1 MKRILAI
8 LLGAMAA
15 SMVAGA
21 AAQAASNKT
30 EIKQNLNIFNSLYKE
45 LQTNY
50 VDSIDATKSIRNA
63 IDAML
68 GQIDPYTEY
77 YPEDELDNLRVLST
91 GEYSGIGSVIMQR
104 NGRVEL
110 SEPQWNSPA
119 RKAGLRFGDRIVA
132 IDGDTLPKGY
142 TTQQASARLKGQAGS
157 KVRLTI
163 ERPYVADSILDF
175 EITRGQIRTNSVPYY
190 GIVRDSIGYIR
201 LTTFDTNSASEV
213 KNAVVALKKDPRLRA
228 IVLDLRDNG
237 GGLLESATQI
247 VGLFVPKGTEV
258 VRTRYRGKNNEKIY
272 KTTQQPVD
280 TDIPLAVL
288 INENTASSSEIV
300 AGALQDL
307 DRAIVVGNRSYGK
320 GLVQSSR
327 PLPYN
332 GLLKVTVARYYI
344 PSGRLIQAIDY
355 SHRDENGRV
364 TRIPD
369 SLTNVY
375 HTMAGREVRDGG
387 GITPDITVKAKEM
400 NRLMYNVIADFWAYD
415 YANRFRAR
423 QGDTIAPAD
432 RFEISDSIYADFK
445 NFIDPDRFKYDRM
458 CESGMK
464 YLREAAQLEGYM
476 TDSVA
481 AQFDL
486 LESMLKHDLSRD
498 LDFNAADLR
507 DLLDDEIS
515 ARYYDDGARVMR
527 ALRTDPDLDA
537 ATAALLDPARY
548 RALLAPKKEWHGTCV
563 RRAAPCRNHQDP

>member
-548 RALLAPKKEWHGTCV
+548 RALLAPNKE
-563 RRAAPCRNHQDP
+563 

>member
-327 PLPYN
+327 PLP
-332 GLLKVTVARYYI
+332 
-344 PSGRLIQAIDY
+344 
-355 SHRDENGRV
+355 
-364 TRIPD
+364 
-369 SLTNVY
+369 
-375 HTMAGREVRDGG
+375 
-387 GITPDITVKAKEM
+387 
-400 NRLMYNVIADFWAYD
+400 
-415 YANRFRAR
+415 
-423 QGDTIAPAD
+423 
-432 RFEISDSIYADFK
+432 
-445 NFIDPDRFKYDRM
+445 
-458 CESGMK
+458 
-464 YLREAAQLEGYM
+464 
-476 TDSVA
+476 
-481 AQFDL
+481 
-486 LESMLKHDLSRD
+486 
-498 LDFNAADLR
+498 
-507 DLLDDEIS
+507 
-515 ARYYDDGARVMR
+515 
-527 ALRTDPDLDA
+527 
-537 ATAALLDPARY
+537 
-548 RALLAPKKEWHGTCV
+548 
-563 RRAAPCRNHQDP
+563 

>member
-15 SMVAGA
+15 SMMAGA

-548 RALLAPKKEWHGTCV
+548 RALLAPKKE
-563 RRAAPCRNHQDP
+563 

>member
-387 GITPDITVKAKEM
+387 GSTPDITVKAKEM

-548 RALLAPKKEWHGTCV
+548 RALLAPKKE
-563 RRAAPCRNHQDP
+563 

>member
-15 SMVAGA
+15 SMMAGA

-464 YLREAAQLEGYM
+464 YLREAAELEGYM

-498 LDFNAADLR
+498 LDFNATDLR

-527 ALRTDPDLDA
+527 ALRTAPDLAA

-548 RALLAPKKEWHGTCV
+548 RALLAPKKE
-563 RRAAPCRNHQDP
+563 

>member
-548 RALLAPKKEWHGTCV
+548 RALLAPKKE
-563 RRAAPCRNHQDP
+563 

>member
-1 MKRILAI
+1 MKRIFAI
-8 LLGAMAA
+8 LLGAVAA
-15 SMVAGA
+15 TVMAGA

-132 IDGDTLPKGY
+132 IDGDTLPRGY

-157 KVRLTI
+157 KVRLTV

-213 KNAVVALKKDPRLRA
+213 KNAVIALKKDPRLRA

-237 GGLLESATQI
+237 GGLLESATHI

-258 VRTRYRGKNNEKIY
+258 VRTRYRGKENEKIY
-272 KTTQQPVD
+272 KTTQQPLD
-280 TDIPLAVL
+280 MDIPLAVL

-423 QGDTIAPAD
+423 QGDSIAPAT
-432 RFEISDSIYADFK
+432 RFEITDSIYADFK
-445 NFIDPDRFKYDRM
+445 NFIDPGRFKYDRM

-464 YLREAAQLEGYM
+464 YLREAAELEGYM

-527 ALRTDPDLDA
+527 ALRTDSDLDA
-537 ATAALLDPARY
+537 AAAALLDPARY
-548 RALLAPKKEWHGTCV
+548 RALLAPKK
-563 RRAAPCRNHQDP
+563 D

>member
-1 MKRILAI
+1 M
-8 LLGAMAA
+8 
-15 SMVAGA
+15 
-21 AAQAASNKT
+21 
-30 EIKQNLNIFNSLYKE
+30 
-45 LQTNY
+45 
-50 VDSIDATKSIRNA
+50 
-63 IDAML
+63 
-68 GQIDPYTEY
+68 
-77 YPEDELDNLRVLST
+77 
-91 GEYSGIGSVIMQR
+91 
-104 NGRVEL
+104 
-110 SEPQWNSPA
+110 
-119 RKAGLRFGDRIVA
+119 
-132 IDGDTLPKGY
+132 
-142 TTQQASARLKGQAGS
+142 
-157 KVRLTI
+157 
-163 ERPYVADSILDF
+163 
-175 EITRGQIRTNSVPYY
+175 
-190 GIVRDSIGYIR
+190 
-201 LTTFDTNSASEV
+201 
-213 KNAVVALKKDPRLRA
+213 
-228 IVLDLRDNG
+228 
-237 GGLLESATQI
+237 
-247 VGLFVPKGTEV
+247 
-258 VRTRYRGKNNEKIY
+258 
-272 KTTQQPVD
+272 
-280 TDIPLAVL
+280 
-288 INENTASSSEIV
+288 

-527 ALRTDPDLDA
+527 ALRTDSDLDA

-548 RALLAPKKEWHGTCV
+548 RALLAPKKE
-563 RRAAPCRNHQDP
+563 

>member
-445 NFIDPDRFKYDRM
+445 NFIDPDRFKYDHM
-458 CESGMK
+458 CENGIK

-548 RALLAPKKEWHGTCV
+548 RALLAPKKE
-563 RRAAPCRNHQDP
+563 

>member
-1 MKRILAI
+1 
-8 LLGAMAA
+8 
-15 SMVAGA
+15 
-21 AAQAASNKT
+21 
-30 EIKQNLNIFNSLYKE
+30 
-45 LQTNY
+45 
-50 VDSIDATKSIRNA
+50 
-63 IDAML
+63 ML

-548 RALLAPKKEWHGTCV
+548 RALLAPKKE
-563 RRAAPCRNHQDP
+563 

>member
-8 LLGAMAA
+8 LLGAMTA

-213 KNAVVALKKDPRLRA
+213 KNAVVALKRDPRLRA

-548 RALLAPKKEWHGTCV
+548 RA
-563 RRAAPCRNHQDP
+563 

>member
-1 MKRILAI
+1 
-8 LLGAMAA
+8 
-15 SMVAGA
+15 MVGA
-21 AAQAASNKT
+21 APQAASNKT

-104 NGRVEL
+104 NGGVEL

-119 RKAGLRFGDRIVA
+119 RRAGIRYGDRIIA

-142 TTQQASARLKGQAGS
+142 TTQQASARLKGQAGT
-157 KVRLTI
+157 KVRLTVR
-163 ERPYVADSILDF
+163 RPFVADSILDF

-190 GIVRDSIGYIR
+190 GIVRDSVGYIR
-201 LTTFDTNSASEV
+201 LTTFDANSASEV
-213 KNAVVALKKDPRLRA
+213 KNALDELKKDPRLRA
-228 IVLDLRDNG
+228 VVLDLRDNG

-247 VGLFVPKGTEV
+247 VGLFVPKGKEV
-258 VRTRYRGKNNEKIY
+258 VRTRYRDKNNEKIY
-272 KTTQQPVD
+272 KTTRQPVD
-280 TDIPLAVL
+280 VDIPLAVL

-300 AGALQDL
+300 AGALQDM
-307 DRAIVVGNRSYGK
+307 DRAIIVGNRSFGK

-387 GITPDITVKAKEM
+387 GITPDVVVKAKEM
-400 NRLMYNVIADFWAYD
+400 NRLIYNMIADFWVYD

-423 QGDTIAPAD
+423 QGDSIATAD
-432 RFEISDSIYADFK
+432 RFEISDSIFADFK
-445 NFIDPDRFKYDRM
+445 AFIDPARFKYDRM

-464 YLREAAQLEGYM
+464 YLREAAELEGYM

-481 AQFDL
+481 AQFDI
-486 LESMLKHDLSRD
+486 LENLLKHDLNRD
-498 LDFNAADLR
+498 LDFNAPDLR
-507 DLLDDEIS
+507 ELLDEEIS
-515 ARYYDDGARVMR
+515 ARYYNDGDRVMR
-527 ALRTDPDLDA
+527 ALRSDPDLDA
-537 ATAALLDPARY
+537 AASALLDPARY
-548 RALLAPKKEWHGTCV
+548 RALLSPKKEE
-563 RRAAPCRNHQDP
+563 

>member
-1 MKRILAI
+1 MKRIFAI
-8 LLGAMAA
+8 LLGAVAA
-15 SMVAGA
+15 TVMAGA

-132 IDGDTLPKGY
+132 IDGDTLPRGY

-157 KVRLTI
+157 KVRLTV

-213 KNAVVALKKDPRLRA
+213 KNAVIALKKDPRLRA

-237 GGLLESATQI
+237 GGLLESATHI

-258 VRTRYRGKNNEKIY
+258 VRTRYRGKDNEKIY
-272 KTTQQPVD
+272 KTTQQPLD
-280 TDIPLAVL
+280 MDIPLAVL

-423 QGDTIAPAD
+423 QGDSIAPAT
-432 RFEISDSIYADFK
+432 RFEITDSIYADFK
-445 NFIDPDRFKYDRM
+445 NFIDPGRFKYDRM

-464 YLREAAQLEGYM
+464 YLREAAELEGYM

-486 LESMLKHDLSRD
+486 LESMLKHDLNRD
-498 LDFNAADLR
+498 LDFNAADLC

-527 ALRTDPDLDA
+527 ALRTDSDLDA
-537 ATAALLDPARY
+537 AAAALLDPARY
-548 RALLAPKKEWHGTCV
+548 RALLAPKKE
-563 RRAAPCRNHQDP
+563 

>member
-15 SMVAGA
+15 SMMAGA

-375 HTMAGREVRDGG
+375 HTMAGRQVRDGG

-445 NFIDPDRFKYDRM
+445 KFIDPDRFKYDRM

-464 YLREAAQLEGYM
+464 YLREAAELEGYM

-548 RALLAPKKEWHGTCV
+548 RALLAPKKE
-563 RRAAPCRNHQDP
+563 

>member
-476 TDSVA
+476 TGSVA

-548 RALLAPKKEWHGTCV
+548 RALLAPKKE
-563 RRAAPCRNHQDP
+563 

>member
-119 RKAGLRFGDRIVA
+119 RKVGLRFGDRIVA

-548 RALLAPKKEWHGTCV
+548 RALLAPKKE
-563 RRAAPCRNHQDP
+563 

>member
-8 LLGAMAA
+8 LLGAVAA
-15 SMVAGA
+15 SVMAGA

-157 KVRLTI
+157 KVRLTV

-190 GIVRDSIGYIR
+190 GIVRDSVGYIR

-213 KNAVVALKKDPRLRA
+213 KNAVIALKKDPRLRA

-237 GGLLESATQI
+237 GGLLESATHI

-258 VRTRYRGKNNEKIY
+258 VRTRYRGKDNEKIY
-272 KTTQQPVD
+272 KTTQQPLD
-280 TDIPLAVL
+280 LDIPLAVL

-387 GITPDITVKAKEM
+387 GITPDITVKAKDM

-423 QGDTIAPAD
+423 QGDAIAPAD
-432 RFEISDSIYADFK
+432 RFEISDSIFADFK
-445 NFIDPDRFKYDRM
+445 KFIDPGRFKYDRM

-464 YLREAAQLEGYM
+464 YLREAAKAEGYM

-486 LESMLKHDLSRD
+486 LEGMLKHDLNRD
-498 LDFNAADLR
+498 LDFNAPDLR

-527 ALRTDPDLDA
+527 ALRSDPDLDA
-537 ATAALLDPARY
+537 ASAALLDPARY
-548 RALLAPKKEWHGTCV
+548 RALLAPKKE
-563 RRAAPCRNHQDP
+563 

>member
-1 MKRILAI
+1 
-8 LLGAMAA
+8 
-15 SMVAGA
+15 MVAGA

-548 RALLAPKKEWHGTCV
+548 RALLAPKKE
-563 RRAAPCRNHQDP
+563 

>member
-369 SLTNVY
+369 SLTNVD

-548 RALLAPKKEWHGTCV
+548 RALLAPKKE
-563 RRAAPCRNHQDP
+563 

>member
-15 SMVAGA
+15 SMMAGA

-527 ALRTDPDLDA
+527 ALRTDSDLDA

-548 RALLAPKKEWHGTCV
+548 RALLAPKKE
-563 RRAAPCRNHQDP
+563 

>member
-8 LLGAMAA
+8 LLGAMTA

-213 KNAVVALKKDPRLRA
+213 KNAVVALKRDPRLRA

-548 RALLAPKKEWHGTCV
+548 RALLAPKK
-563 RRAAPCRNHQDP
+563 

>member
-30 EIKQNLNIFNSLYKE
+30 EIKQDLNIFNSLYKE

-548 RALLAPKKEWHGTCV
+548 RALLAPKKE
-563 RRAAPCRNHQDP
+563 

>member
-344 PSGRLIQAIDY
+344 PSGRLIPAIDY

-548 RALLAPKKEWHGTCV
+548 RALLAPKKE
-563 RRAAPCRNHQDP
+563 

>member
-498 LDFNAADLR
+498 LDFSAADLR

-548 RALLAPKKEWHGTCV
+548 RALLAPKKE
-563 RRAAPCRNHQDP
+563 

>member
-247 VGLFVPKGTEV
+247 VGLFVSKGTEV

-445 NFIDPDRFKYDRM
+445 KFIDPDRFKYDRM

-548 RALLAPKKEWHGTCV
+548 RALLAPKKE
-563 RRAAPCRNHQDP
+563 

>member
-527 ALRTDPDLDA
+527 ALRTDSDLDA

-548 RALLAPKKEWHGTCV
+548 RALLAPKKE
-563 RRAAPCRNHQDP
+563 

>member
-258 VRTRYRGKNNEKIY
+258 VRT
-272 KTTQQPVD
+272 
-280 TDIPLAVL
+280 A
-288 INENTASSSEIV
+288 IV
-300 AGALQDL
+300 A
-307 DRAIVVGNRSYGK
+307 RTMKKYTRPH
-320 GLVQSSR
+320 SSPSIPTSLLPCSSTKTR
-327 PLPYN
+327 PRP
-332 GLLKVTVARYYI
+332 
-344 PSGRLIQAIDY
+344 
-355 SHRDENGRV
+355 
-364 TRIPD
+364 
-369 SLTNVY
+369 
-375 HTMAGREVRDGG
+375 
-387 GITPDITVKAKEM
+387 
-400 NRLMYNVIADFWAYD
+400 
-415 YANRFRAR
+415 
-423 QGDTIAPAD
+423 
-432 RFEISDSIYADFK
+432 
-445 NFIDPDRFKYDRM
+445 
-458 CESGMK
+458 
-464 YLREAAQLEGYM
+464 
-476 TDSVA
+476 
-481 AQFDL
+481 
-486 LESMLKHDLSRD
+486 
-498 LDFNAADLR
+498 
-507 DLLDDEIS
+507 
-515 ARYYDDGARVMR
+515 
-527 ALRTDPDLDA
+527 
-537 ATAALLDPARY
+537 
-548 RALLAPKKEWHGTCV
+548 PKSWPE
-563 RRAAPCRNHQDP
+563 PCRTSTAPS

>member
-15 SMVAGA
+15 SMMAGA

-464 YLREAAQLEGYM
+464 YLREAAELEGYM

-498 LDFNAADLR
+498 LDFNATDLR

-548 RALLAPKKEWHGTCV
+548 RALLAPKKE
-563 RRAAPCRNHQDP
+563 

>member
-464 YLREAAQLEGYM
+464 YLREAAELEGYM

-548 RALLAPKKEWHGTCV
+548 CALLAPKKE
-563 RRAAPCRNHQDP
+563 

>member
-320 GLVQSSR
+320 E
-327 PLPYN
+327 
-332 GLLKVTVARYYI
+332 I
-344 PSGRLIQAIDY
+344 GRA
-355 SHRDENGRV
+355 HV
-364 TRIPD
+364 
-369 SLTNVY
+369 
-375 HTMAGREVRDGG
+375 
-387 GITPDITVKAKEM
+387 
-400 NRLMYNVIADFWAYD
+400 
-415 YANRFRAR
+415 
-423 QGDTIAPAD
+423 
-432 RFEISDSIYADFK
+432 
-445 NFIDPDRFKYDRM
+445 
-458 CESGMK
+458 
-464 YLREAAQLEGYM
+464 
-476 TDSVA
+476 
-481 AQFDL
+481 
-486 LESMLKHDLSRD
+486 
-498 LDFNAADLR
+498 
-507 DLLDDEIS
+507 
-515 ARYYDDGARVMR
+515 
-527 ALRTDPDLDA
+527 
-537 ATAALLDPARY
+537 
-548 RALLAPKKEWHGTCV
+548 
-563 RRAAPCRNHQDP
+563 

>member
-387 GITPDITVKAKEM
+387 GITPDITVKAKGM

-548 RALLAPKKEWHGTCV
+548 RALLAPKKE
-563 RRAAPCRNHQDP
+563 

>member
-1 MKRILAI
+1 M
-8 LLGAMAA
+8 
-15 SMVAGA
+15 
-21 AAQAASNKT
+21 
-30 EIKQNLNIFNSLYKE
+30 
-45 LQTNY
+45 
-50 VDSIDATKSIRNA
+50 
-63 IDAML
+63 
-68 GQIDPYTEY
+68 
-77 YPEDELDNLRVLST
+77 
-91 GEYSGIGSVIMQR
+91 
-104 NGRVEL
+104 
-110 SEPQWNSPA
+110 
-119 RKAGLRFGDRIVA
+119 
-132 IDGDTLPKGY
+132 
-142 TTQQASARLKGQAGS
+142 
-157 KVRLTI
+157 
-163 ERPYVADSILDF
+163 
-175 EITRGQIRTNSVPYY
+175 
-190 GIVRDSIGYIR
+190 
-201 LTTFDTNSASEV
+201 
-213 KNAVVALKKDPRLRA
+213 
-228 IVLDLRDNG
+228 
-237 GGLLESATQI
+237 
-247 VGLFVPKGTEV
+247 PKGTEV

-527 ALRTDPDLDA
+527 ALRTDSDLDA

-548 RALLAPKKEWHGTCV
+548 RALLAPKKE
-563 RRAAPCRNHQDP
+563 

>member
-15 SMVAGA
+15 SMMAGA

-464 YLREAAQLEGYM
+464 YLREAAELEGYM

-498 LDFNAADLR
+498 LDFNATDLR

-548 RALLAPKKEWHGTCV
+548 LALLAPKKE
-563 RRAAPCRNHQDP
+563 

>member
-1 MKRILAI
+1 MKRIFAI
-8 LLGAMAA
+8 LLGAVAA
-15 SMVAGA
+15 TVMAGA

-132 IDGDTLPKGY
+132 IDGDTLPRGY

-157 KVRLTI
+157 KVRLTV

-213 KNAVVALKKDPRLRA
+213 KNAVIALKKDPRLRA

-237 GGLLESATQI
+237 GGLLESATHI

-258 VRTRYRGKNNEKIY
+258 VRTRYRGKENEKIY
-272 KTTQQPVD
+272 KTTQQPLD
-280 TDIPLAVL
+280 MDIPLAVL

-400 NRLMYNVIADFWAYD
+400 SRLMYNVIADFWAYD

-423 QGDTIAPAD
+423 QGDSIAPAT
-432 RFEISDSIYADFK
+432 RFEITDSIYADFK
-445 NFIDPDRFKYDRM
+445 NFIDPGRFKYDRM

-464 YLREAAQLEGYM
+464 YLREAAELEGYM

-527 ALRTDPDLDA
+527 ALRTDSDLDA
-537 ATAALLDPARY
+537 AAAALLDPARY
-548 RALLAPKKEWHGTCV
+548 RALLAPKK
-563 RRAAPCRNHQDP
+563 D

>member
-1 MKRILAI
+1 MGDVRGKIRKLAPQKLTKMKRLLTIC
-8 LLGAMAA
+8 LGALAA
-15 SMVAGA
+15 SLLIVAA
-21 AAQAASNKT
+21 SQAASNKT

-77 YPEDELDNLRVLST
+77 YPEDELDKLRVIST

-104 NGRVEL
+104 NGSVEL

-119 RKAGLRFGDRIVA
+119 RRAGLRYGDRIVA
-132 IDGDTLPKGY
+132 IDGDTLPAGY
-142 TTQQASARLKGQAGS
+142 TTQDASSRLKGQAGT

-163 ERPYVADSILDF
+163 RRPYVADSILDF

-190 GIVRDSIGYIR
+190 GIVRDSVGYIR
-201 LTTFDTNSASEV
+201 LTTFDANSAAEV
-213 KNAVVALKKDPRLRA
+213 KNALLELKKDPRLRA
-228 IVLDLRDNG
+228 IALDLRDNG

-258 VRTRYRGKNNEKIY
+258 VRTRYRDKNNEKIY

-280 TDIPLAVL
+280 PNIPLAVL

-300 AGALQDL
+300 SGALQDL
-307 DRAIVVGNRSYGK
+307 DRAIIVGSRSYGK

-375 HTMAGREVRDGG
+375 HTRAGREVRDGG
-387 GITPDITVKAKEM
+387 GITPDITVKPKEM
-400 NRLMYNVIADFWAYD
+400 NRLMYNVIADLWAYD

-423 QGDTIAPAD
+423 QGDAIAPAD
-432 RFEISDSIYADFK
+432 KFEITDSIFADFK
-445 NFIDPDRFKYDRM
+445 TFIDPARFKYDRM

-481 AQFDL
+481 AQFDI
-486 LESMLKHDLSRD
+486 LENLLKHDLNRD
-498 LDFNAADLR
+498 LDFNAPDLR
-507 DLLDDEIS
+507 ILLDEEIS
-515 ARYYDDGARVMR
+515 ARYYSDGDRVMR
-527 ALRTDPDLDA
+527 ALRSDPDLD
-537 ATAALLDPARY
+537 TASDALLNPSRY
-548 RALLAPKKEWHGTCV
+548 RSLLAPK
-563 RRAAPCRNHQDP
+563 D